1 MCSGFLELII
11 GPMYAGKSTELIRR
25 INRFKCLN
33 KKIAIINH
41 ISNNRYGSTG
51 LTTHNNEI
59 VDECLILEKLKDID
73 NNILLSSD
81 VIIVEELQFFE
92 DAYDNIIEWCDIY
105 NKTVICAGLDGDF
118 QRNPFGDVLRL
129 IPHADKVEK
138 LSALCKRCGNGTSA
152 HFTKKI
158 IEDFNTKL
166 VGSYGIYEAVCRTH
180 FLE

>member
-1 MCSGFLELII
+1 MKKDKSVSIITITQLKRFTCLEILRDLI
-11 GPMYAGKSTELIRR
+11 
-25 INRFKCLN
+25 
-33 KKIAIINH
+33 
-41 ISNNRYGSTG
+41 
-51 LTTHNNEI
+51 
-59 VDECLILEKLKDID
+59 KDQTY
-73 NNILLSSD
+73 N
-81 VIIVEELQFFE
+81 
-92 DAYDNIIEWCDIY
+92 NIIEWCDIY